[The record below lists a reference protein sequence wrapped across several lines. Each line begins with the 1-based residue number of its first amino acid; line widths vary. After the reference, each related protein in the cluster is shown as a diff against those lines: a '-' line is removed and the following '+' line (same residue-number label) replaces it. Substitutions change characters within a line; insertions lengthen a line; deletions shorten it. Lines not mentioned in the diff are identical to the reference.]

1 MKSPIWNTIR
11 GYLRSANE
19 WLIHTPER
27 ALNDAY
33 EAALMI
39 KSIEDKHFGGNKI
52 SANYGSYGESVQRYF
67 QAELK
72 KYLNVIKVRLT
83 EFRAS
88 KSIVQIS
95 QRTLSNRPIT
105 EIDLSDEEEE
115 TGASPKINIIDK
127 PALIL
132 KKLRFIDE
140 ILERYRNQPEPA
152 PMVLVSDS
160 VTVNGRKKM
169 NTDRTDNTNRSNTN
183 SRIVNR
189 REEQTAKGHKTEN
202 MNQSEDGLL
211 SNTTRPD
218 RNHASRAESSS
229 EDIESIVDKTGVLPR
244 SILKTVERIKR
255 ELDPNAE
262 EEVVETFR
270 NSKARTIIAL
280 RLILLLIIVPLLT
293 QQLSRIVLVGPLVDH
308 FRPAEETPIF
318 LNSEME
324 EEALAELNMYRER
337 MEFEILIGK
346 IDPLT
351 EEQKEERLEV
361 RAAEL
366 SEEFHQRSND
376 AIKNVFSD
384 IFAVIAFTGLIINSK
399 REVAVL
405 KSFIDELIYGL
416 SDSAK
421 AFIII
426 LLTDTFVGFHS
437 PHGWEVLLEGISR
450 HLGLPANRDFIF
462 LFIATFPVILD
473 TIFKYWIFRYLNRIS
488 PSAVATYRNMNE

>member
-1 MKSPIWNTIR
+1 MKPPIWNTIK
-11 GYLRSANE
+11 GYVQSAND
-19 WLIHTPER
+19 WLIHTPDR

-52 SANYGSYGESVQRYF
+52 SPNYGSYGESVQRYF
-67 QAELK
+67 QTELK
-72 KYLNVIKVRLT
+72 KYLNIINIRLT

-88 KSIVQIS
+88 KPIVQIS
-95 QRTLSNRPIT
+95 QQTLYNRPIT
-105 EIDLSDEEEE
+105 EIDMSDSDEDAES
-115 TGASPKINIIDK
+115 TISPKINIIDK

-140 ILERYRNQPEPA
+140 VLERYRNPPEPS
-152 PMVLVSDS
+152 PMILMSDS
-160 VTVNGRKKM
+160 VVVGETG
-169 NTDRTDNTNRSNTN
+169 N
-183 SRIVNR
+183 SRKRGNGNERMVNS
-189 REEQTAKGHKTEN
+189 REEQAARRRQAESLQK
-202 MNQSEDGLL
+202 SEDSILNGTAV
-211 SNTTRPD
+211 ND
-218 RNHASRAESSS
+218 ANHASRAESSS

-244 SILKTVERIKR
+244 SILKTVDRIKR
-255 ELDPNAE
+255 ELDPGAE
-262 EEVVETFR
+262 EEVVENFR
-270 NSKARTIIAL
+270 NSKARTVIAL

-308 FRPAEETPIF
+308 FRHDQETQIF

-324 EEALAELNMYRER
+324 EEAMAELNHFQER
-337 MEFEILIGK
+337 LEFEILIGK
-346 IDPLT
+346 TPPLT
-351 EEQKEERLEV
+351 PEEKEQRLAE
-361 RAAEL
+361 AAEEL
-366 SEEFHQRSND
+366 SAEFHQRSND

-384 IFAVIAFTGLIINSK
+384 IFSVIAFTGLIVNSK